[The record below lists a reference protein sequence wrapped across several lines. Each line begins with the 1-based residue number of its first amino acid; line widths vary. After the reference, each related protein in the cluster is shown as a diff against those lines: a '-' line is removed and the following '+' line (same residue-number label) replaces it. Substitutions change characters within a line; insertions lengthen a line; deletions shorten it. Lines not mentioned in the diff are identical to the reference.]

1 MTLTRDEHTDNV
13 ESELYTLIHGG
24 QIGAKYIWFD
34 DIDVP
39 VIQTPS
45 VLFMYRT
52 AVQNDD
58 QVIQDSKRI
67 TWNLIYDVYCFY
79 SGLEGKQR
87 FKNAR
92 KYTDSVYNLLQTQ
105 HAPGKLLNGKCVN
118 IGCGATLF
126 GHVAIDRPKE
136 MVMTGGMIEL
146 AIQVIEI
153 F

>member
-1 MTLTRDEHTDNV
+1 MTITRDEHTDNV
-13 ESELYTLIHGG
+13 ESELYYLIHDG
-24 QIGAKYIWFD
+24 QIGAKNVWFD

-45 VLFMYRT
+45 VLFMYRD
-52 AVQNDD
+52 AELNDD

-67 TWNLIYDVYCFY
+67 TWNLVYDVYCFY
-79 SGLEGKQR
+79 SGLEGRNR

-105 HAPGKLLNGKCVN
+105 HASGALLNGKCFN
-118 IGCGATLF
+118 IGCGTSYF
-126 GHVAIDRPKE
+126 GHVAIDRPKYI
-136 MVMTGGMIEL
+136 VMTGGMIEL
-146 AIQVIEI
+146 VIQVIEI